1 MESKEVRIELLIIAC
16 SAGGMMLLMDL
27 LSSLKEDVGFAV
39 LVIVHR
45 NEKYASSLEQMAQ
58 HKCVLRVK
66 SAEEKE
72 TIQAGT
78 VYFAPAG
85 YHLLIE
91 KDRSISLDASEPVHY
106 CRPSIDVSM
115 QSAAEVYKKSLVAIL
130 LSGANRD
137 GAEGLRAVY
146 KYGGKTLVQDPSAAL
161 VDVMPRAAIETGAVT
176 AVLLDEQLKAY
187 CKSLVEEN

>member
-1 MESKEVRIELLIIAC
+1 MKSKEARIELLIMAC
-16 SAGGMMLLMDL
+16 SAGGMILLMDL
-27 LSSLKEDVGFAV
+27 LASLQKNVRFAV

-45 NEKYASSLEQMAQ
+45 NDRYQSSLEQMAQ
-58 HKCVLRVK
+58 QRCQLRVK

-72 TIQAGT
+72 ILQAGT

-91 KDRSISLDASEPVHY
+91 NDHSVSLDVSEPVHY

-115 QSAAEVYKKSLVAIL
+115 QSAAEVYKESLLAIL

-137 GAEGLRAVY
+137 GAEGIHAISR
-146 KYGGKTLVQDPSAAL
+146 YGGITVVQDPNDAE
-161 VDVMPRAAIETGAVT
+161 VDIMPRAAIATGAVS
-176 AVLLDEQLKAY
+176 VILSDEQLEAY
-187 CKSLVEEN
+187 CTNLQGEN